1 MISVYKVKL
10 HQLISQISCQIC
22 IKIVLAIDFNELVW
36 YMYMYFDKENE
47 VRVPQKQTDFERRER
62 GGGGSSKKKYNKP
75 TCIMVIKV

>member
-10 HQLISQISCQIC
+10 HQLISQISYQIY

-62 GGGGSSKKKYNKP
+62 GGGGVLKKN
-75 TCIMVIKV
+75 IINLHV